1 MRPPDIAH
9 CNGLKERFEKQGK
22 TFYAVIGGDFNSD
35 PTSEKWAEDDT
46 LRMMQDAGFR
56 WAGQGVEREEL
67 ISWLTDGRYPD
78 AVFDHLMVMAP
89 DGYEISQSSTH
100 KTDRTVSDHRAVV
113 LELTGL

>member
-1 MRPPDIAH
+1 MIRPVSRSPR
-9 CNGLKERFEKQGK
+9 G
-22 TFYAVIGGDFNSD
+22 TFNSD

-113 LELTGL
+113 LELAGVMRPSASPCRP